1 MWPKQEKCVQNLK
14 RCVQNLKKCVQNL
27 KRCVQKFD
35 FFLLRPDLQATKRHK
50 IPTDIVTYTIRWLQI
65 KMIIFL

>member
-1 MWPKQEKCVQNLK
+1 VAKTGKVCPKLEKMCTKLEK
-14 RCVQNLKKCVQNL
+14 MCTKL

-50 IPTDIVTYTIRWLQI
+50 KPTDIVTYTIRWLQI